1 MTVSI
6 RDGFTLG
13 HALSTFGDSPALLT
27 ESGVLTYAALNA
39 RVEDAAARL
48 GENRRLVLLE
58 AMNTVEAVTA
68 YLGALRAGHPVILAY
83 ASRPHSLDELGR
95 RFDVDVIITE
105 HGWRERRT
113 ETVHELHSDLALLL
127 STSGSTGSPKLVR
140 LSRANLQS
148 NAEAI
153 ATYLNL
159 RPDDRGVTSLPLC
172 YCYGLSVLHSHLLV
186 GAGVLLTARSVI
198 DPEFWRFAERGGAT
212 SFAGVP
218 HTFALLERSHQAWY
232 ATPTL
237 RFVTQAGGRL
247 PAEDVRRLSALGQHN
262 RWQFFV
268 MYGQTEATARMA
280 YLPPSETSRHPEC
293 IGRAVPGG
301 SLHIDG
307 AGPDGV
313 GELVYCGP
321 NVMMGYAEDPSSL
334 AEGSGPHEL
343 RTGDLARQHSSG
355 LFEIV
360 GRRSRF
366 AKLLGHRIDLD
377 RVEDLL
383 AAEGRPV
390 ACTSDDGQ
398 LHVAV
403 IGGES
408 ALMRRRAARL
418 TGLPP
423 GLVSV
428 RQYAELPRLPSGKI
442 NYPLLSASTS
452 PVDRDTSDLASALQA
467 AYAQVLGFDRV
478 ESSSTFVQ
486 LGGDSLSYVEMSE
499 CLEELLGTLPANWPE
514 LTLTELVATAIRPA
528 GEATVSPAGPG
539 SKPGELAI
547 NPSRPDRV
555 RNVPDEHLRQVDTS
569 VVLRAA
575 AISLI
580 VLVHVDVW
588 GVRGG
593 GHLLLG
599 LAGYTFARFPLAAVR
614 VAGRVKP
621 LIRSLARLAVP
632 SVLFI
637 AAVAAFDDDYALANV
652 FLVNHVLG
660 PPTWTETW
668 NFWFVEVLVT
678 ILLAS
683 MVLLAVPAVRRFE
696 RRYTVALPALVLA
709 AGLIVR
715 YDVFGLSEVSMRF
728 GRPHTVFWI
737 FALGWLAYSVRTVG
751 ARLAVSAVIAITL
764 TGYFPGEPARGL
776 IVQVGLLLVLWLPT
790 LSVPRVLTPV
800 LSRIAAASLWIY
812 LTHWIVWPLLLDLG
826 LPRPLVAVACL
837 GIGVLAAGVLD
848 LLQPLMPHG
857 VRSASRGHQ
866 VRPRSVDNPAYPT
879 TCHAPSATFLES
891 REPGRDRP
899 RLDAPDM
906 R

>member
-13 HALSTFGDSPALLT
+13 QGLETFGDSPALLT
-27 ESGVLTYAALNA
+27 EAGVLSYAALNA
-39 RVEDAAARL
+39 RVEQAAARL
-48 GENRRLVLLE
+48 GDNRRLILLE
-58 AMNTVEAVTA
+58 AVNTVDAVTA
-68 YLGALRAGHPVILAY
+68 YLGALRAGHPVILAD
-83 ASRPHSLDELGR
+83 ASRPHLLNELR
-95 RFDVDVIITE
+95 QRFNADVIITE
-105 HGWRERRT
+105 RGWRERRT
-113 ETVHELHSDLALLL
+113 ETVHELHPDLALLL

-140 LSRANLQS
+140 LSRTNLQS

-159 RPDDRGVTSLPLC
+159 RPDDRGVTSLPLG

-186 GAGVLLTARSVI
+186 GAGVLLTGRSVI
-198 DPEFWRFAERGGAT
+198 DPEFWRFAERRGAT

-218 HTFALLERSHQAWY
+218 HTFALLERSHQTWY

-247 PAEDVRRLSALGQHN
+247 PAEDVRQLSALGQHH

-280 YLPPSETSRHPEC
+280 YLPPSETTRHPEC
-293 IGRAVPGG
+293 VGRAVPGG

-313 GELVYCGP
+313 GELVYRGP

-334 AEGSGPHEL
+334 GEGSGPHEL

-366 AKLLGHRIDLD
+366 AKLLGQRIDLD
-377 RVEDLL
+377 RVEGLL
-383 AAEGRPV
+383 AVEDRPV
-390 ACTSDDGQ
+390 ACTSDDRQ

-403 IGGES
+403 VEGES

-442 NYPLLSASTS
+442 NYPLLSAGAS
-452 PVDRDTSDLASALQA
+452 PVDVATSDLTSALQA
-467 AYAQVLGFDRV
+467 AYAQVLGFDGV
-478 ESSSTFVQ
+478 EPSATFVQ
-486 LGGDSLSYVEMSE
+486 LGGDSLCYVEMSI

-514 LTLTELVATAIRPA
+514 LTLTQLAATASRPVA
-528 GEATVSPAGPG
+528 EAPTSAASPAA
-539 SKPGELAI
+539 KPGELAVHDGRLGRI
-547 NPSRPDRV
+547 
-555 RNVPDEHLRQVDTS
+555 RNVPDKHLRQVDTS

-614 VAGRVKP
+614 LAGRVKP

-637 AAVAAFDDDYALANV
+637 AAVAAFDDRYPLANV

-668 NFWFVEVLVT
+668 NFWFVEVLVA

-683 MVLLAVPAVRRFE
+683 IALLAVPAVRRFE
-696 RRYTVALPALVLA
+696 RRHPVALPALVLG
-709 AGLIVR
+709 AGLLSR

-737 FALGWLAYSVRTVG
+737 FALGWLVYSVRTMG
-751 ARLAVSAVIAITL
+751 ARLAVSAVIAVTL
-764 TGYFPGEPARGL
+764 TGYFPEETVRGL

-790 LSVPRVLTPV
+790 LSVPRVLTPA

-826 LPRPLVAVACL
+826 LPRPVVAVACL
-837 GIGVLAAGVLD
+837 GVGVLAAAVFD
-848 LLQPLMPHG
+848 LVQPLLAHS
-857 VRSASRGHQ
+857 VRSISSR
-866 VRPRSVDNPAYPT
+866 
-879 TCHAPSATFLES
+879 APS
-891 REPGRDRP
+891 P
-899 RLDAPDM
+899 APSS
-906 R
+906 